1 MAVAWAFKV
10 QKDAEVPSDSK
21 YHGWRTRGHDLPHRT
36 DRPLLPLRVS
46 KLHRR
51 VHMNRKQGV
60 ATTSAVLF
68 VLMSALQVFAQAGG
82 DKPGEWQAV
91 EQAIGRSGQV
101 QADGAY
107 KLGFPRS
114 DLKVTVEA
122 VELKPALA
130 LGGSGAFRK
139 PGTDSTIMVHLRLIA
154 H

>member
-51 VHMNRKQGV
+51 GHMNRKQGV

-68 VLMSALQVFAQAGG
+68 VLMSALQVFAQAGR
-82 DKPGEWQAV
+82 DNPGECQAV
-91 EQAIGRSGQV
+91 AQAIGRSGPF
-101 QADGAY
+101 QAAPPY
-107 KLGFPRS
+107 KLASPPTI
-114 DLKVTVEA
+114 LKFHSPHSV
-122 VELKPALA
+122 L
-130 LGGSGAFRK
+130 
-139 PGTDSTIMVHLRLIA
+139 
-154 H
+154 